1 MSEVGAGDARPE
13 VGAAAPAAG
22 DPSQVPPPIREI
34 EVPEEPAAAGEIQR
48 VGVLGAGTMGAGIAQ
63 LCARAGIETL
73 LCDANPDALAA
84 GIGRIESSLA
94 RAVERGKG
102 TEAEA
107 AATRARVRPVAS
119 IEELAGV
126 ELAIEVVP
134 EIVDLKAELLAA
146 LAGLPGEPILASNTS
161 SISIATLAARSG
173 APTRVLGMHF
183 FNPPTA
189 MPLIELVATARTDR
203 AAVGRARMLGER
215 LGKQVVD
222 VTDGPGFLVNRC
234 ARPFY
239 AESLRM
245 VEDGFAAPWEID
257 RACVELGGFPLGPFE
272 LMDVVGIDVGL
283 AVTESMWEQ
292 SYGEPRWRPSP
303 IQVAQ
308 VAAGRLGRK
317 TGGGFYDDGDSWRAH
332 PGAEPDRAATILDR
346 IVANLVNE
354 AAFALAA
361 GIATPAD
368 LERAMVVGLNHPCG
382 PNEWERRWGRERI
395 IEILDTL
402 WDTEHDPRY
411 RVAPR
416 LRRGG

>member
-1 MSEVGAGDARPE
+1 MSEAGS
-13 VGAAAPAAG
+13 AAAAQ
-22 DPSQVPPPIREI
+22 PSAPL
-34 EVPEEPAAAGEIQR
+34 QR

-73 LCDANPDALAA
+73 LCDANPDALAT
-84 GIGRIESSLA
+84 GLGRIESSLA
-94 RAVERGKG
+94 RAVERGKS

-107 AATRARVRPVAS
+107 AEVRGRVTPVGS
-119 IEELAGV
+119 VEELAGV

-134 EIVDLKAELLAA
+134 EIVDLKARLLAD
-146 LAGLPGEPILASNTS
+146 LAELPGEPILASNTS
-161 SISIATLAARSG
+161 SISIATLAERSG
-173 APTRVLGMHF
+173 APERVLGLHF

-189 MPLIELVATARTDR
+189 MPLVELVATPRTDQG
-203 AAVGRARMLGER
+203 AVGRARDLAER

-222 VTDGPGFLVNRC
+222 VLDGPGFLVNRC

-245 VEDGFAAPWEID
+245 VEDGFAEPWEID
-257 RACVELGGFPLGPFE
+257 RVCVEGGGFPLGPFE
-272 LMDVVGIDVGL
+272 LMDVVGVDVGL
-283 AVTESMWEQ
+283 AVTKSMWEQ
-292 SYGEPRWRPSP
+292 SFGEPRWRPSP

-317 TGGGFYDDGDSWRAH
+317 TGGGFYDDGDSWRAM
-332 PGAEPDRAATILDR
+332 PAAPPDRAATILDR

-368 LERAMVVGLNHPCG
+368 LERAMVVGLNHPKG
-382 PNEWERRWGRERI
+382 PEAWEREWTRDRI
-395 IEILDTL
+395 VEILDGL
-402 WDTEHDPRY
+402 WETEHDPRY
-411 RVAPR
+411 RVCPR
-416 LRRGG
+416 LRRPA

>member
-1 MSEVGAGDARPE
+1 VSEVGTSGAPE
-13 VGAAAPAAG
+13 VGGAA
-22 DPSQVPPPIREI
+22 
-34 EVPEEPAAAGEIQR
+34 EVER

-84 GIGRIESSLA
+84 GLSRIESSLA
-94 RAVERGKG
+94 RAVERGRS

-107 AATRARVRPVAS
+107 AEIRARVRPAAS
-119 IEELAGV
+119 VEELSGV
-126 ELAIEVVP
+126 ELAIEAVP
-134 EIVDLKAELLAA
+134 EIIDLKADLLTALAA
-146 LAGLPGEPILASNTS
+146 LPGEPILASNTS
-161 SISIATLAARSG
+161 SISIATLAERTG
-173 APTRVLGMHF
+173 APERVLGLHF

-189 MPLIELVATARTDR
+189 MPLVELVATPRTDR
-203 AAVGRARMLGER
+203 AALGRARMLGER
-215 LGKQVVD
+215 LGKQVID
-222 VTDGPGFLVNRC
+222 VLDGPGFLVNRC

-245 VEDGFAAPWEID
+245 VEDGFADFWEID
-257 RACVELGGFPLGPFE
+257 RAIVELGQFPLGPFE
-272 LMDVVGIDVGL
+272 LMDTVGIDVGL
-283 AVTESMWEQ
+283 AVTKSMWEQ
-292 SYGEPRWRPSP
+292 SFGEPRWRPSP

-317 TGGGFYDDGDSWRAH
+317 TGGGFYDDGDSWSERA
-332 PGAEPDRAATILDR
+332 GADPDRAATILDR
-346 IVANLVNE
+346 VVANLVNE

-382 PNEWERRWGRERI
+382 PAEWERRFTRERI
-395 IEILDTL
+395 VEIIDWL

-411 RVAPR
+411 RVAPS
-416 LRRGG
+416 LRRPA

>member
-1 MSEVGAGDARPE
+1 VS
-13 VGAAAPAAG
+13 
-22 DPSQVPPPIREI
+22 DPNLAPPPIREI
-34 EVPEEPAAAGEIQR
+34 EVPEEPPAADEVRR

-73 LCDANPDALAA
+73 LCDANAEALGA
-84 GIGRIESSLA
+84 GLERIEKSLA
-94 RAVERGKG
+94 RAVERGKS

-107 AATRARVRPVAS
+107 AEVRGRVSPVGS
-119 IEELAGV
+119 VEELAGV

-134 EIVDLKAELLAA
+134 EIVDLKAQLLAA
-146 LAGLPGEPILASNTS
+146 LAELPGEPILASNTS
-161 SISIATLAARSG
+161 SISIGTLAERSG
-173 APTRVLGMHF
+173 APDRVLGLHF

-189 MPLIELVATARTDR
+189 MPLVELVATPRTDR
-203 AAVGRARMLGER
+203 DAVGRARMLAQR

-222 VTDGPGFLVNRC
+222 VLDGPGFLVNRC

-245 VEDGFAAPWEID
+245 VEDGFAEPWEID

-272 LMDVVGIDVGL
+272 LMDVVGVDVGL
-283 AVTESMWEQ
+283 AVTKSMWEQ
-292 SYGEPRWRPSP
+292 SFGEPRWRPSP

-317 TGGGFYDDGDSWRAH
+317 TGGGFYDDGDGWRSK
-332 PGAEPDRAATILDR
+332 PGATPELAAAILDR

-354 AAFALAA
+354 AAFALQA

-368 LERAMVVGLNHPCG
+368 LERAMVVGLNHPKG
-382 PNEWERRWGRERI
+382 PEAWEHEWTNPRI
-395 IEILDTL
+395 VEILDGL
-402 WDTEHDPRY
+402 WETEHDPRY
-411 RVAPR
+411 RVCPR
-416 LRRGG
+416 LRGA

>member
-1 MSEVGAGDARPE
+1 VSGEVG
-13 VGAAAPAAG
+13 
-22 DPSQVPPPIREI
+22 
-34 EVPEEPAAAGEIQR
+34 R

-84 GIGRIESSLA
+84 GLARIESSLA
-94 RAVERGKG
+94 RAVERGKS

-107 AATRARVRPVAS
+107 AEVRGRVRPVGTV
-119 IEELAGV
+119 EELAGV
-126 ELAIEVVP
+126 DLAIEVVP
-134 EIVDLKAELLAA
+134 EIVDLKAKLLSD
-146 LAGLPGEPILASNTS
+146 LAELPGEPILASNTS
-161 SISIATLAARSG
+161 SISIATLAERSG
-173 APTRVLGMHF
+173 APERVLGLHF

-189 MPLIELVATARTDR
+189 MPLVELVATPRTDR
-203 AAVGRARMLGER
+203 EAVGRARGLAER

-222 VTDGPGFLVNRC
+222 VLDGPGFLVNRC

-245 VEDGFAAPWEID
+245 VEDGFAEPWEID

-283 AVTESMWEQ
+283 AVTKSMWEQ
-292 SYGEPRWRPSP
+292 SFGEPRWRPSP

-317 TGGGFYDDGDSWRAH
+317 TNGGFYDDGDSWRNH
-332 PGAEPDRAATILDR
+332 PAASPDRATTILDR

-354 AAFALAA
+354 AAFALQA

-368 LERAMVVGLNHPCG
+368 LERAMVVGLNHPKG
-382 PNEWERRWGRERI
+382 PGAWEREYTRERI
-395 IEILDTL
+395 VSILDGL
-402 WDTEHDPRY
+402 WETEHDPRY

-416 LRRGG
+416 LRRP

>member
-1 MSEVGAGDARPE
+1 VSEVGTGADAVGGAGGE
-13 VGAAAPAAG
+13 FGGAA
-22 DPSQVPPPIREI
+22 
-34 EVPEEPAAAGEIQR
+34 EVER

-73 LCDANPDALAA
+73 LCDANPEALAA
-84 GIGRIESSLA
+84 GLARIESSLA
-94 RAVERGKG
+94 RAVERGRS

-107 AATRARVRPVAS
+107 AATRERVRPAAS
-119 IEELAGV
+119 VEELAGV

-134 EIVDLKAELLAA
+134 EIVDLKAQLLSALAA
-146 LAGLPGEPILASNTS
+146 LPGEPILASNTS
-161 SISIATLAARSG
+161 SISIATLAERSG
-173 APTRVLGMHF
+173 APERVLGLHF

-189 MPLIELVATARTDR
+189 MPLIELVATPRTDR
-203 AAVGRARMLGER
+203 AALGRARMLGER

-222 VTDGPGFLVNRC
+222 VLDGPGFLVNRC

-239 AESLRM
+239 MESMRM
-245 VEDGFAAPWEID
+245 VEDGFAEPWEID

-272 LMDVVGIDVGL
+272 LMDTVGVDISL

-317 TGGGFYDDGDSWRAH
+317 TGGGFYDDGDSWRSRPAAS
-332 PGAEPDRAATILDR
+332 PELAATILDR
-346 IVANLVNE
+346 LVANLVNE

-368 LERAMVVGLNHPCG
+368 LERAMVVGLNHPKG
-382 PNEWERRWGRERI
+382 PEAWEREWTRERI
-395 IEILDTL
+395 VEILDHL
-402 WDTEHDPRY
+402 WATEHDPRY

-416 LRRGG
+416 LRRPA